1 MIRSGLRGRCPNSS
15 AMDVRSTGSKPPF
28 CHSRRRSPSKS
39 AFGFAMRLRRC
50 FAVAALPLRPRM
62 DANESGYRAPV
73 ALPADDP
80 DRATLAGL
88 AADLARQALGKEV
101 ELDLQ
106 AVDRSGHWAVV
117 RARLLDPG
125 GAALSLG
132 DTPFADA
139 AAAGGVSDL
148 AVVLFR
154 LDRKSTRLNSS
165 HVAISYAVFCLKQ
178 TSA

>member
-1 MIRSGLRGRCPNSS
+1 
-15 AMDVRSTGSKPPF
+15 
-28 CHSRRRSPSKS
+28 
-39 AFGFAMRLRRC
+39 
-50 FAVAALPLRPRM
+50 M

-88 AADLARQALGKEV
+88 AADGTRQALGKEV
-101 ELDLQ
+101 ELELQ

-139 AAAGGVSDL
+139 AAAGRVSDL

-154 LDRKSTRLNSS
+154 LDEGQDADGWKVIDQAILPTD
-165 HVAISYAVFCLKQ
+165 VAWLGWPQAHGVPSQLLGIGG
-178 TSA
+178 